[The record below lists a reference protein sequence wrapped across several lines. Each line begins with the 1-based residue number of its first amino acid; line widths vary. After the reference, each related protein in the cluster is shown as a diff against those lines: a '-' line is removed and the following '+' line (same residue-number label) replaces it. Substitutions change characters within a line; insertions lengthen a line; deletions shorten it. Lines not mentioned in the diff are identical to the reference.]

1 MHVNLYAEPRNVKI
15 VYFVT
20 VYRCTHTVTLFVL
33 PLSVLLSIVT
43 AGHLFFMVFGQLC
56 WLIAIKLYPPEY
68 VHFVSSHYD

>member
-20 VYRCTHTVTLFVL
+20 VYRYTHTVTLFVL

-56 WLIAIKLYPPEY
+56 LADSYKT
-68 VHFVSSHYD
+68 FSC